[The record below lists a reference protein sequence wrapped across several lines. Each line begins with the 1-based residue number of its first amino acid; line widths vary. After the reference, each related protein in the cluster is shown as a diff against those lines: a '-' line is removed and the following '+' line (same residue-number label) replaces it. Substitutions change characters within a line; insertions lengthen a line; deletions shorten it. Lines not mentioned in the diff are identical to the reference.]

1 MQIDIKG
8 TNMELTEA
16 IKDYINEKIG
26 SLDKFFDQILEA
38 RVEVGITNKHH
49 QKGNIFRAEVNLEVP
64 QKQIIRAEAER
75 EDLYMAI
82 NEVKDEL
89 QGQLKK
95 YKEKMRSNVRF

>member
-8 TNMELTEA
+8 TNLELTQA

-26 SLDKFFDQILEA
+26 GLEKFFDQILEA
-38 RVEVGITNKHH
+38 RVDVGITSEHH
-49 QKGNIFRAEVNLEVP
+49 QKGKIFRAEVNLEVP
-64 QKQIIRAEAER
+64 QKYIIRAEAER

-89 QGQLKK
+89 QIQLKK
-95 YKEKMRSNVRF
+95 YKEKMRGNFKF

>member
-1 MQIDIKG
+1 MKIDIKG

-16 IKDYINEKIG
+16 IKDYVNEKIG
-26 SLDKFFDQILEA
+26 SLEKFFDGILEA
-38 RVEVGITNKHH
+38 RVDIGLTNKHH

-64 QKQIIRAEAER
+64 RKHILRAEAER

-89 QGQLKK
+89 QRQIKK
-95 YKEKMRSNVRF
+95 FKETMRGNVRF